1 MRVNISEL
9 LADRSAVRV
18 IAYSEALEPPTA
30 DVTLAGPVE
39 GEILLANTGRT
50 VSLSGRLRAAAD
62 LVCGVCLAPFRQILD
77 FPVAEEFGRSA
88 LPGTGASG
96 GRAELGPED
105 FVVPVAPGAEV
116 DLTEI
121 VRQHL
126 ILALPIAPRC
136 REGCRGLCPTC
147 GADLNRG
154 PCACA
159 ARETARGKDVT
170 DGTDEATI

>member
-18 IAYSEALEPPTA
+18 IAYSERLEPMG
-30 DVTLAGPVE
+30 DVTLAEPVE
-39 GEILLANTGRT
+39 GEMLFASTGHT
-50 VSLSGRLRAAAD
+50 VCLTGRLRTVAD
-62 LVCGVCLAPFRQILD
+62 LVCGACLAPFRQPLEFTVI
-77 FPVAEEFGRSA
+77 EEFGRGA
-88 LPGTGASG
+88 PPGG
-96 GRAELGPED
+96 GSSRGQPELAPED
-105 FVVPVAPGAEV
+105 FVVPVEPGSEV

-126 ILALPIAPRC
+126 IVALPIAPRC

-154 PCACA
+154 PCACTV
-159 ARETARGKDVT
+159 REAVRGKDVT
-170 DGTDEATI
+170 DGTDEAAI